1 MISVQRNHVL
11 EALLLI
17 LMAASAAHAQ
27 APGIDQAT
35 LEEPNQRTREVS
47 TAELKRTLAN
57 KTAVVLDA
65 RPYREFAMSHVP
77 GAQNVAPKP
86 GIAISMYV
94 SDVKEVERLVSE
106 PGSSRRLA
114 ASCRTRRASPRA
126 SIAARPVDRILKGA
140 KPGDPPVEQPAKFEL
155 VINLKT
161 AKALGLTI
169 PQSLLLRAD
178 EIIQ

>member
-1 MISVQRNHVL
+1 KSASERMISVQRNHVL

-126 SIAARPVDRILKGA
+126 SIAARPTWTESSRA
-140 KPGDPPVEQPAKFEL
+140 RSPATPRCNSPPSSSRSSIRSRRRRRGCRFA
-155 VINLKT
+155 I
-161 AKALGLTI
+161 
-169 PQSLLLRAD
+169 RHCC
-178 EIIQ
+178 

>member
-35 LEEPNQRTREVS
+35 LEEPNQKMREVS

-65 RPYREFAMSHVP
+65 RPYREFAMSHVA

-94 SDVKEVERLVSE
+94 SDVKEVERLVDGDKSKPLILYCNGPFCGKSKRLSE
-106 PGSSRRLA
+106 ELLVCRA
-114 ASCRTRRASPRA
+114 AYAS
-126 SIAARPVDRILKGA
+126 
-140 KPGDPPVEQPAKFEL
+140 
-155 VINLKT
+155 
-161 AKALGLTI
+161 LG
-169 PQSLLLRAD
+169 PQATN
-178 EIIQ
+178 

>member
-65 RPYREFAMSHVP
+65 RPYREFAMSHVA

-86 GIAISMYV
+86 GI
-94 SDVKEVERLVSE
+94 SDSTHRLEWNDVE
-106 PGSSRRLA
+106 
-114 ASCRTRRASPRA
+114 
-126 SIAARPVDRILKGA
+126 
-140 KPGDPPVEQPAKFEL
+140 
-155 VINLKT
+155 
-161 AKALGLTI
+161 
-169 PQSLLLRAD
+169 
-178 EIIQ
+178 